1 MNIRSFCILEREQR
15 AHTVFRQQHVAQRLN
30 TSSVNERTTDKS
42 ADRYYLH
49 LTEVSGVWYV
59 NFPFRHYEAEKDAWE
74 DPNH

>member
-15 AHTVFRQQHVAQRLN
+15 AHTVFRQQHAAQRLN

-49 LTEVSGVWYV
+49 LTEVSGVS
-59 NFPFRHYEAEKDAWE
+59 PFRHYEAEKDAWE

>member
-15 AHTVFRQQHVAQRLN
+15 AHTVFRQQHAAQRLN

-49 LTEVSGVWYV
+49 LTAVSGV
-59 NFPFRHYEAEKDAWE
+59 
-74 DPNH
+74 